1 MLGAEHEVTD
11 PLRILDG
18 PTGEGARHLDHVL
31 LRVAA
36 IHAHGVQL
44 EQLAAEVF
52 VDAATPAAAALSQ
65 RGSLGLRRTLPI
77 VQVVEHGGTARH
89 GAEQVAEMPQG
100 VRADHVPVER
110 QQQVAL
116 RALARIHRE
125 VILPEVDH
133 DLLQL
138 SPAHHRARQLGR
150 LEIREQ
156 PARGAFRLTQDE

>member
-1 MLGAEHEVTD
+1 MIRRPPRSTLFPYTT
-11 PLRILDG
+11 LFRSDG

-77 VQVVEHGGTARH
+77 VQVVEHGGAARP
-89 GAEQVAEMPQG
+89 GARQVPGMPQG
-100 VRADHVPVER
+100 ARGDHVPLER
-110 QQQVAL
+110 QPQA
-116 RALARIHRE
+116 A
-125 VILPEVDH
+125 P
-133 DLLQL
+133 
-138 SPAHHRARQLGR
+138 
-150 LEIREQ
+150 
-156 PARGAFRLTQDE
+156 PARSREHTAEL